1 MQNIN
6 NLHVHNRRNSLS

>member
-6 NLHVHNRRNSLS
+6 NLHTLHSN